1 MRMHDMPQGLTA
13 WSLALCGRCPRT
25 RRALPARGPAAQG
38 AFILVGSSSIGDG
51 LLVVMGIC
59 IAFYVAWRFW
69 EGITGQGT
77 DAANSKGLN
86 FFRYRL
92 SPIVSGFVCA
102 PAAGA

>member
-1 MRMHDMPQGLTA
+1 MGLA
-13 WSLALCGRCPRT
+13 V
-25 RRALPARGPAAQG
+25 AQG

-51 LLVVMGIC
+51 LLVVMGVCIC
-59 IAFYVAWRFW
+59 FYAAWRFW

-92 SPIVSGFVCA
+92 SPIVSGFV
-102 PAAGA
+102 